1 MYSCVKPS
9 VHGPT
14 VSLVIEV
21 PQAGYTKTMMLSYRI
36 NASRKSRKGL
46 GRKRLLNRSSFNSLL
61 YTMHTLFETRL
72 ISISIARNPREVYD
86 FVSNPA
92 NLPRWASGIGTSIA
106 NVNGGWIAQTPQGPV
121 KVRFAPRNDL
131 GVLDH
136 YVTLPTGV
144 KIYIPLRVIP
154 NGIGSEL
161 QFTLFRQ
168 PDMTDRK
175 FQEDAEWVLRDLTKL
190 KEALEKNP

>member
-1 MYSCVKPS
+1 MRKAIGSRANCVACHRS
-9 VHGPT
+9 AA
-14 VSLVIEV
+14 S
-21 PQAGYTKTMMLSYRI
+21 GYTKTMMLSYRI

-46 GRKRLLNRSSFNSLL
+46 AGSVCSTGRR
-61 YTMHTLFETRL
+61 
-72 ISISIARNPREVYD
+72 SIAS
-86 FVSNPA
+86 FTLCTLSSKHVSSAYPSPA
-92 NLPRWASGIGTSIA
+92 TRARSMTLSRTRPNLPRWASGIGTSIA

-154 NGIGSEL
+154 NGIAASCSSPCSASR
-161 QFTLFRQ
+161 T
-168 PDMTDRK
+168 
-175 FQEDAEWVLRDLTKL
+175 
-190 KEALEKNP
+190 